1 MKNYKNEF
9 FQYIKIQFYDVILK
23 FYTFFRYFLLN
34 YMVDVLIKV
43 EFNNIMN
50 IYNRETFLNEKIFLD
65 CTKEELMENKKR
77 KSGILTWVEKIGNA
91 LPHPT
96 TLFVIFC
103 AALMIISHIAYL
115 AGVSV
120 SYEGVDMA
128 TKELKEFNIGVVSL
142 LTPEGIR
149 YMFTSAIKNFTS
161 FAPLGTVLIALLG
174 VGVAEGS
181 GLISTL
187 LRKLVTSTPKRFI
200 TMVVVFAGV
209 VSNIASDAGYVVL
222 IPLGAVIF
230 RSFGRHPLAG
240 IAAAFAGVSGGFSA
254 NLLPGPTDALLG
266 GITTEAARISQAG
279 YDVQITSNWYFL
291 IVSTF
296 LITILGTIVT
306 EKIVEPRLGKYKSD
320 EDKEEVIKISKEE
333 KRGLLFAGIAFI
345 LTLIFLAIL
354 VVPSNGILRNPETAE
369 ILKSPFM
376 DSIVVIIAI
385 VFLIPGIAYGVG
397 AGTIKNDKQVIDL
410 MGKSM
415 AAMGGYIVLV
425 FFAAQF
431 VAYFAHSNLGTIIAV
446 KGANFLQSTG
456 IQGIPLLLGFIVV
469 AAFINLFMGSASAKW
484 AIMAPIFVPM
494 LMGLNYSPE
503 LTQMAYRIGDST
515 TNIISPLM
523 NYFALVV
530 AFSEKYDKESGVGTL
545 ISTMV
550 PYSLVFLLGW
560 SVLLIVW
567 FIFKLPLGP
576 GVGMMM

>member
-1 MKNYKNEF
+1 
-9 FQYIKIQFYDVILK
+9 
-23 FYTFFRYFLLN
+23 
-34 YMVDVLIKV
+34 
-43 EFNNIMN
+43 
-50 IYNRETFLNEKIFLD
+50 
-65 CTKEELMENKKR
+65 MENKKR

-96 TLFVIFC
+96 TLFIIFC

-120 SYEGVDMA
+120 SYEGVDIA
-128 TKELKEFNIGVVSL
+128 TKELKEFNVGVVSL

-306 EKIVEPRLGKYKSD
+306 EKIVEPRLGKYKDD
-320 EDKEEVIKISKEE
+320 EEKEEVIKISKEE
-333 KRGLLFAGIAFI
+333 KEVYYLL
-345 LTLIFLAIL
+345 
-354 VVPSNGILRNPETAE
+354 
-369 ILKSPFM
+369 
-376 DSIVVIIAI
+376 
-385 VFLIPGIAYGVG
+385 
-397 AGTIKNDKQVIDL
+397 
-410 MGKSM
+410 
-415 AAMGGYIVLV
+415 
-425 FFAAQF
+425 
-431 VAYFAHSNLGTIIAV
+431 
-446 KGANFLQSTG
+446 
-456 IQGIPLLLGFIVV
+456 
-469 AAFINLFMGSASAKW
+469 
-484 AIMAPIFVPM
+484 
-494 LMGLNYSPE
+494 
-503 LTQMAYRIGDST
+503 
-515 TNIISPLM
+515 
-523 NYFALVV
+523 ALHL
-530 AFSEKYDKESGVGTL
+530 Y
-545 ISTMV
+545 
-550 PYSLVFLLGW
+550 
-560 SVLLIVW
+560 
-567 FIFKLPLGP
+567 
-576 GVGMMM
+576 